1 MNAQHNAMT
10 MDEMDQV
17 VDGVSAGAPFRLR
30 NRSTVIT
37 EAPLESLI
45 FDMAFVLP
53 PMVEMTEVMK
63 DPLTVVSHNT
73 KCMWCFTSGH
83 GSC

>member
-1 MNAQHNAMT
+1 MT

-37 EAPLESLI
+37 EAPRESLI

-53 PMVEMTEVMK
+53 PMIEMTEVEK
-63 DPLTVVSHNT
+63 DMPIGTLSLLVPVATGFCWLEN
-73 KCMWCFTSGH
+73 
-83 GSC
+83 

>member
-53 PMVEMTEVMK
+53 PMIEMTEVEK
-63 DPLTVVSHNT
+63 DMPIGTLSLLVPVATGFCWLEN
-73 KCMWCFTSGH
+73 
-83 GSC
+83 

>member
-1 MNAQHNAMT
+1 MNAQHNEMT

-53 PMVEMTEVMK
+53 PLSVMIETFNM
-63 DPLTVVSHNT
+63 DQS
-73 KCMWCFTSGH
+73 MGASQ
-83 GSC
+83 SCQKNRY